1 MVQRRSTPGGRTAI
15 RADHTTAVARIGNR
29 ARLTDHGD
37 SELRAT
43 VLDLAEV
50 ALTALSPSAGL
61 RRSVA
66 LDGTDLIAGG
76 RSYDL
81 SAVQRLVLLGAGKAS
96 AELAMALEQLLGP
109 RLDGGVVVVP
119 HAEKTPIGRLTVL
132 PGEHPVPGPGSVAG
146 AAALLEQAA
155 RLGERDLAICVFTGG
170 SSALASLPPPGV
182 SPADKARLH
191 RLLLSSGMSVVEINT
206 VRKHVSLIKGGRLA
220 RAIAPARILN
230 LSVSDVVGDPLDY
243 ITDPTVQDTSTVADA
258 LSVLR
263 EWELLDR
270 VPESVRHLLTEATT
284 ATAATAATTATT
296 ATAESPD
303 VRGADIHSVL
313 LARGEDGTEAVL
325 RAAGARGF
333 SGVRLGGALEGE
345 AATLGRVLATLA
357 RESRATGSPWPRGTV
372 AVACG
377 GECTVS
383 LGPDADARFGRGGPS
398 QEASVGAAMA
408 LDGAPG
414 IVALFADTD
423 GSDGG
428 TAIAGGL
435 VDSSTAARAGEQGLS
450 LRKGLVD
457 HATTALLEAC
467 GDAVLTG
474 ATRTNT
480 NDLIIIGVS

>member
-1 MVQRRSTPGGRTAI
+1 VDQ
-15 RADHTTAVARIGNR
+15 AVARIENR

-37 SELRAT
+37 QDLRAT

-50 ALTALSPSAGL
+50 ALAALSPSAGL
-61 RRSVA
+61 HRSVT
-66 LDGTDLIAGG
+66 LDGKDLIAGG

-81 SAVQRLVLLGAGKAS
+81 SAVDRLVLLGAGKAS
-96 AELAMALEQLLGP
+96 AELATALEQLLGA

-119 HAEKTPIGRLTVL
+119 RAAEKPIRRLTVL
-132 PGEHPVPGPGSVAG
+132 PGEHPVPGPASVAG
-146 AAALLEQAA
+146 AHALLQQAD
-155 RLGERDLAICVFTGG
+155 RLGQRDLAICVFTGG
-170 SSALASLPPPGV
+170 SSALASLPPPGITDT
-182 SPADKARLH
+182 DKARLH

-230 LSVSDVVGDPLDY
+230 LTVSDVVGDPLDC

-258 LSVLR
+258 LSVLG

-270 VPESVRHLLTEATT
+270 VPQSVREYLVNGAEAT
-284 ATAATAATTATT
+284 
-296 ATAESPD
+296 SPD
-303 VRGADIHSVL
+303 LGDADIHSIL
-313 LARGEDGTEAVL
+313 LARGEDGSDAVL
-325 RAAGARGF
+325 KAAQARGF
-333 SGVRLGGALEGE
+333 SGVRLGGSLEGE
-345 AATLGRVLATLA
+345 AATAGRVLATLA
-357 RESRATGSPWPRGTV
+357 REARAAGSPWPGGTV
-372 AVACG
+372 VVACG

-383 LGPDADARFGRGGPS
+383 LGPDADGLFGQGGPS
-398 QEASVGAAMA
+398 QEAAVGAALA
-408 LDGAPG
+408 LDGVPG

-435 VDSSTAARAGEQGLS
+435 VDSSTAGRARKQGLS

-474 ATRTNT
+474 ATQTNA

>member
-1 MVQRRSTPGGRTAI
+1 M
-15 RADHTTAVARIGNR
+15 ARIENR

-37 SELRAT
+37 QDLRAT

-50 ALTALSPSAGL
+50 ALAALSPAAGL
-61 RRSVA
+61 RRSVT

-81 SAVQRLVLLGAGKAS
+81 SAVDRLVLLGAGKAS
-96 AELAMALEQLLGP
+96 AELAAALEQLLGA

-119 HAEKTPIGRLTVL
+119 RAAGKPIRRLTVL
-132 PGEHPVPGPGSVAG
+132 PGEHPVPGPASVAG
-146 AAALLEQAA
+146 AHALLEQAG
-155 RLGERDLAICVFTGG
+155 RLGQHDLAICVFTGG
-170 SSALASLPPPGV
+170 SSALASLPPPGITIT
-182 SPADKARLH
+182 DKARLH

-230 LSVSDVVGDPLDY
+230 LTVSDVVGDPLDC

-270 VPESVRHLLTEATT
+270 VPQSVREYLVQSAEAT
-284 ATAATAATTATT
+284 
-296 ATAESPD
+296 SPD
-303 VRGADIHSVL
+303 LGDADIHSIL
-313 LARGEDGTEAVL
+313 LARGEDGSDAVL
-325 RAAGARGF
+325 NAAQARGF
-333 SGVRLGGALEGE
+333 SGVRLGGSLEGE
-345 AATLGRVLATLA
+345 AATAGRVLATLA
-357 RESRATGSPWPRGTV
+357 RQARATGSPWPRGTV
-372 AVACG
+372 VVACG

-383 LGPDADARFGRGGPS
+383 LGPDADGLFGQGGPS
-398 QEASVGAAMA
+398 QEAAVGAALA
-408 LDGAPG
+408 LDGVPG

-435 VDSSTAARAGEQGLS
+435 VDSSTAGRARKQGLS

-474 ATRTNT
+474 ATQTNA

>member
-1 MVQRRSTPGGRTAI
+1 M
-15 RADHTTAVARIGNR
+15 ARVGNR

-37 SELRAT
+37 RELRAT
-43 VLDLAEV
+43 LLDLAEA
-50 ALTALSPSAGL
+50 ALAALSPSAGL
-61 RRSVA
+61 RRSVT
-66 LDGTDLIAGG
+66 LDGGRLIAGSRG
-76 RSYDL
+76 YDL
-81 SAVQRLVLLGAGKAS
+81 SAVDRLVVLGAGKAS
-96 AELAMALEQLLGP
+96 AEVATALEQMLGP

-119 HAEKTPIGRLTVL
+119 RAAENPMRRLTVL
-132 PGEHPVPGPGSVAG
+132 SGEHPIPDPASVA
-146 AAALLEQAA
+146 AARALLEQAG
-155 RLGERDLAICVFTGG
+155 RLGPQDLAICVFTGG

-182 SPADKARLH
+182 STADKARLH

-220 RAIAPARILN
+220 AAIAPARILN
-230 LSVSDVVGDPLDY
+230 LTVSDVVGDPLDC

-270 VPESVRHLLTEATT
+270 VPESVRDYLVNCQEA
-284 ATAATAATTATT
+284 
-296 ATAESPD
+296 EGPD
-303 VRGADIHSVL
+303 LRDADIHAVL
-313 LARGEDGTEAVL
+313 LARGQDGTAAVL
-325 RAAGARGF
+325 KAAEARGF
-333 SGVRLGGALEGE
+333 SGVRLGGSLEGE
-345 AATLGRVLATLA
+345 AATAGRVLATLA
-357 RESRATGSPWPRGTV
+357 RESRTTGSPWPHGTV
-372 AVACG
+372 VVACG
-377 GECTVS
+377 GECTVN
-383 LGPDADARFGRGGPS
+383 LGPGADGLFGQGGPS
-398 QEASVGAAMA
+398 QEAAVGAALA
-408 LDGAPG
+408 LDGVPG

-435 VDSSTAARAGEQGLS
+435 VDWSTAGRAREQGLS

-474 ATRTNT
+474 ATLTNA

>member
-1 MVQRRSTPGGRTAI
+1 MVPRRSTPGGRTGI
-15 RADHTTAVARIGNR
+15 RADLADQTVARIENR

-37 SELRAT
+37 QQLRAT

-50 ALTALSPSAGL
+50 ALAALSPSAGL
-61 RRSVA
+61 RRSVV
-66 LDGTDLIAGG
+66 LDGKDLIAGG

-81 SAVQRLVLLGAGKAS
+81 SAVDRLVLLGAGKAS
-96 AELAMALEQLLGP
+96 AELATAVEQLLGP

-119 HAEKTPIGRLTVL
+119 RPAERPARSRLTVL
-132 PGEHPVPGPGSVAG
+132 PGEHPVPGPASVAG
-146 AAALLEQAA
+146 ARALLEQAG
-155 RLGERDLAICVFTGG
+155 RLGERDLAVCVFTGG

-182 SPADKARLH
+182 THADKARLH

-230 LSVSDVVGDPLDY
+230 LTVSDVVGDPLDC
-243 ITDPTVQDTSTVADA
+243 ITDPTVRDTSTVADA

-270 VPESVRHLLTEATT
+270 VPASVRDYLVTCAEAT
-284 ATAATAATTATT
+284 
-296 ATAESPD
+296 SPD
-303 VRGADIHSVL
+303 LGDADIHSIL
-313 LARGEDGTEAVL
+313 LARGEDGTDAVL
-325 RAAGARGF
+325 RAAEARGLA
-333 SGVRLGGALEGE
+333 GVRLGGSLEGE
-345 AATLGRVLATLA
+345 AATAGRVLATLA
-357 RESRATGSPWPRGTV
+357 RESRATGSPWPRGAV
-372 AVACG
+372 VVACG

-383 LGPDADARFGRGGPS
+383 LGPDADTVFGQGGPS
-398 QEASVGAAMA
+398 QEAAVGAALA
-408 LDGAPG
+408 LDGVPG

-435 VDSSTAARAGEQGLS
+435 VDSSTAGRAREQGLS

-474 ATRTNT
+474 ATQTNA

>member
-1 MVQRRSTPGGRTAI
+1 
-15 RADHTTAVARIGNR
+15 VARIENR

-37 SELRAT
+37 QGLRAI

-50 ALTALSPSAGL
+50 ALAALSPSAGL

-66 LDGTDLIAGG
+66 LDGKDLIAGG

-81 SAVQRLVLLGAGKAS
+81 SAVDRLVLLGAGKAS
-96 AELAMALEQLLGP
+96 AELATAVEQLLGA
-109 RLDGGVVVVP
+109 RLDGGVLVVP
-119 HAEKTPIGRLTVL
+119 RAAERPVRRLTVL
-132 PGEHPVPGPGSVAG
+132 PGEHPFPGPASVAG
-146 AAALLEQAA
+146 ARALLEQAG

-170 SSALASLPPPGV
+170 SSALASLPPPGITH
-182 SPADKARLH
+182 ADKARLH
-191 RLLLSSGMSVVEINT
+191 RLLLASGMSVVEINT

-230 LSVSDVVGDPLDY
+230 LTVSDVVGDPLDC
-243 ITDPTVQDTSTVADA
+243 ITDPTVQDTSSVAAA

-270 VPESVRHLLTEATT
+270 VPESVRDYLVTCAEAT
-284 ATAATAATTATT
+284 
-296 ATAESPD
+296 SPD
-303 VRGADIHSVL
+303 LRDADIHNIL
-313 LARGEDGTEAVL
+313 LARGEDGTDAVL
-325 RAAGARGF
+325 RAAEARGLV
-333 SGVRLGGALEGE
+333 GVRLGGSLEGE
-345 AATLGRVLATLA
+345 AATAGRVLATVA
-357 RESRATGSPWPRGTV
+357 REARATGSPWPRGTV
-372 AVACG
+372 VVGCG

-383 LGPDADARFGRGGPS
+383 LGPDADALFGQGGPS
-398 QEASVGAAMA
+398 QEAAVGAALA

-435 VDSSTAARAGEQGLS
+435 VDSSTARRAREQGLS

-457 HATTALLEAC
+457 HATTVLLEAC

-474 ATRTNT
+474 ATQTNA

>member
-1 MVQRRSTPGGRTAI
+1 MPGGRTAI
-15 RADHTTAVARIGNR
+15 RTDRPPAAQTAARIENR

-37 SELRAT
+37 QQLRAT
-43 VLDLAEV
+43 VLELAEL
-50 ALTALSPSAGL
+50 ALAALSPSAGL

-66 LDGTDLIAGG
+66 LDGDHLVAGG

-81 SAVQRLVLLGAGKAS
+81 SAVDRLVVLGAGKAS
-96 AELAMALEQLLGP
+96 AEVTTALAEMLGS

-119 HAEKTPIGRLTVL
+119 RAAEKPMGRLTVL
-132 PGEHPVPGPGSVAG
+132 PGEHPVPGPASVTG
-146 AAALLEQAA
+146 ARALLEQAG

-170 SSALASLPPPGV
+170 SSALASLPPPPI
-182 SPADKARLH
+182 SAAEKARLH
-191 RLLLSSGMSVVEINT
+191 RLMLSSGMSVVEINT

-230 LSVSDVVGDPLDY
+230 LTVSDVVGDPLDC
-243 ITDPTVQDTSTVADA
+243 ITDPTVEDTSVVADA

-270 VPESVRHLLTEATT
+270 VPESVCDYLVKGGEG
-284 ATAATAATTATT
+284 
-296 ATAESPD
+296 ESPD
-303 VRGADIHSVL
+303 LSDADIHSVL
-313 LARGEDGTEAVL
+313 LARGADGTEAVL
-325 RAAGARGF
+325 RAAQSRGF
-333 SGVRLGGALEGE
+333 SGVRLGGSLEGE
-345 AATLGRVLATLA
+345 AATAGRVLATLA
-357 RESRATGSPWPRGTV
+357 RESRVTGSPWPRGTV
-372 AVACG
+372 VVACG
-377 GECTVS
+377 GECTVN
-383 LGPDADARFGRGGPS
+383 LGPDADALFGRGGPS
-398 QEASVGAAMA
+398 QEAAVGAALA
-408 LDGAPG
+408 LDGAAG

-435 VDSSTAARAGEQGLS
+435 VDWSTAGRARKQGLS

-474 ATRTNT
+474 ATRTNA
-480 NDLIIIGVS
+480 NDLVIIAIR

>member
-1 MVQRRSTPGGRTAI
+1 MPGGRTGI
-15 RADHTTAVARIGNR
+15 RTDRADQTVARIENR

-37 SELRAT
+37 QQLRAT

-50 ALTALSPSAGL
+50 ALAALSPSAGL

-66 LDGTDLIAGG
+66 LDGKDLIAGG

-81 SAVQRLVLLGAGKAS
+81 SAVDRLVLLGAGKAS
-96 AELAMALEQLLGP
+96 AELATAVEQLLGP

-119 HAEKTPIGRLTVL
+119 RPAERPADSRLTVL
-132 PGEHPVPGPGSVAG
+132 PGEHPVPGPASVAG
-146 AAALLEQAA
+146 ARALLEQAG

-170 SSALASLPPPGV
+170 SSALASLPPPGITNT
-182 SPADKARLH
+182 DKARLH

-230 LSVSDVVGDPLDY
+230 LTVSDVVGDPLDC
-243 ITDPTVQDTSTVADA
+243 ITDPTVQDTSAVADA
-258 LSVLR
+258 LSVLS

-270 VPESVRHLLTEATT
+270 LPESVRDYLVTCAEAT
-284 ATAATAATTATT
+284 
-296 ATAESPD
+296 SPD
-303 VRGADIHSVL
+303 LRDADIHNIL
-313 LARGEDGTEAVL
+313 LARGEDGTDAVL
-325 RAAGARGF
+325 RAAEARGLV
-333 SGVRLGGALEGE
+333 GVRLGGSLEGE
-345 AATLGRVLATLA
+345 AATAGRVLATVA
-357 RESRATGSPWPRGTV
+357 REARATGSPWPRGTV
-372 AVACG
+372 VVGCG

-383 LGPDADARFGRGGPS
+383 LGPDADALFGQGGPS
-398 QEASVGAAMA
+398 QEAAVGAALA

-435 VDSSTAARAGEQGLS
+435 VDSSTARRAREQGLS

-457 HATTALLEAC
+457 HATTVLLEAC

-474 ATRTNT
+474 ATQTNA

>member
-1 MVQRRSTPGGRTAI
+1 
-15 RADHTTAVARIGNR
+15 VARIENR

-37 SELRAT
+37 RDLRAT

-50 ALTALSPSAGL
+50 ALAALSPSAGL
-61 RRSVA
+61 RRSVR
-66 LDGTDLIAGG
+66 LDGPNLVAGG

-81 SAVQRLVLLGAGKAS
+81 AAVDRLVVLGAGKAS
-96 AELAMALEQLLGP
+96 AEVTAALAELLGS
-109 RLDGGVVVVP
+109 RLDRGVVAVP
-119 HAEKTPIGRLTVL
+119 HQAGRPGHRVDLL
-132 PGEHPVPGPGSVAG
+132 PGDHPVPGPASVA
-146 AAALLEQAA
+146 AARALLQEAA

-170 SSALASLPPPGV
+170 SSALASIPPPGV
-182 SPADKARLH
+182 SAAEKARLH
-191 RLLLSSGMSVVEINT
+191 RLMLSSGMSVVEINT

-230 LSVSDVVGDPLDY
+230 LTVSDVVGDPLDC

-258 LSVLR
+258 LSVLS

-270 VPESVRHLLTEATT
+270 VPQSVRDYLVKCAE
-284 ATAATAATTATT
+284 
-296 ATAESPD
+296 AESPD
-303 VRGADIHSVL
+303 LSDVDVHSVL
-313 LARGEDGTEAVL
+313 LARGEDGSEAVL
-325 RAAGARGF
+325 RAARSRGW
-333 SGVRLGGALEGE
+333 SGVRLGGSLEGE
-345 AATLGRVLATLA
+345 AATAGRVLATLA

-372 AVACG
+372 VVACG
-377 GECTVS
+377 GECTVN
-383 LGPDADARFGRGGPS
+383 LGPDADALFGHGGPS
-398 QEASVGAAMA
+398 QEAAVGAALV
-408 LDGAPG
+408 LDGAAG

-435 VDSSTAARAGEQGLS
+435 VDWSTAGRAREQGLS

-474 ATRTNT
+474 ATLTNA
-480 NDLIIIGVS
+480 NDLVIIGVS

>member
-1 MVQRRSTPGGRTAI
+1 MPGGRTGI
-15 RADHTTAVARIGNR
+15 RTDRPPAAQTVARIENR

-37 SELRAT
+37 QELRAA
-43 VLDLAEV
+43 VLDLAEA
-50 ALTALSPSAGL
+50 ALAALSPSAGL
-61 RRSVA
+61 RRSVR
-66 LDGTDLIAGG
+66 LDGENLVAGG

-81 SAVQRLVLLGAGKAS
+81 AAVGRLVVLGAGKAS
-96 AELAMALEQLLGP
+96 AEVATALEQMLGP
-109 RLDGGVVVVP
+109 RLDGGVVVLP
-119 HAEKTPIGRLTVL
+119 RAAGKPMRRLTVL
-132 PGEHPVPGPGSVAG
+132 PAEHPVPGPASLTG
-146 AAALLEQAA
+146 ARALLEQAA
-155 RLGERDLAICVFTGG
+155 RLGEGDLAICVFTGG

-182 SPADKARLH
+182 SAAEKARLH
-191 RLLLSSGMSVVEINT
+191 RLMLSSGMSVVEINT

-230 LSVSDVVGDPLDY
+230 LTVSDVVGDPLDC

-270 VPESVRHLLTEATT
+270 VPES
-284 ATAATAATTATT
+284 AAEYLVDG
-296 ATAESPD
+296 AESTSPD
-303 VRGADIHSVL
+303 LGDVDIHSVL

-325 RAAGARGF
+325 KAGEARGF
-333 SGVRLGGALEGE
+333 SGVRLGGSLEGE
-345 AATLGRVLATLA
+345 AASAGRVLATLA

-372 AVACG
+372 VVACG
-377 GECTVS
+377 GECTVN
-383 LGPDADARFGRGGPS
+383 LGPDADALFGRGGPS
-398 QEASVGAAMA
+398 QEAAVGAALA
-408 LDGAPG
+408 LDGATG

-435 VDSSTAARAGEQGLS
+435 VDWSTAGRAREQGLS

-457 HATTALLEAC
+457 HATTALLDAC

-474 ATRTNT
+474 ATLTNA
-480 NDLIIIGVS
+480 NDLVIIGVS

>member
-1 MVQRRSTPGGRTAI
+1 
-15 RADHTTAVARIGNR
+15 VARIENR
-29 ARLTDHGD
+29 AHLTDHGD
-37 SELRAT
+37 QDLRAT
-43 VLDLAEV
+43 ILDLAEV

-61 RRSVA
+61 RRSVT

-81 SAVQRLVLLGAGKAS
+81 SAVDRLVLLGAGKAS
-96 AELAMALEQLLGP
+96 AELATTLEQLLGA

-119 HAEKTPIGRLTVL
+119 HASGKPIRRLTVL
-132 PGEHPVPGPGSVAG
+132 PGEHPVPGPASVAG
-146 AAALLEQAA
+146 ARALLEQAG

-170 SSALASLPPPGV
+170 SSALASLPPPGITNT
-182 SPADKARLH
+182 DKARLH

-230 LSVSDVVGDPLDY
+230 LTVSDVVGDPLDC

-270 VPESVRHLLTEATT
+270 VPESVREYLVKGAEAP
-284 ATAATAATTATT
+284 
-296 ATAESPD
+296 SPD
-303 VRGADIHSVL
+303 LGDADIHSIL
-313 LARGEDGTEAVL
+313 LARGEDGSDAVL
-325 RAAGARGF
+325 KAAEARGF
-333 SGVRLGGALEGE
+333 CGVRLGGSLEGE
-345 AATLGRVLATLA
+345 AATAGRVLATLA
-357 RESRATGSPWPRGTV
+357 REAREARATGSPWPRGTV
-372 AVACG
+372 VVACG

-383 LGPDADARFGRGGPS
+383 LGPDADGLFGQGGPS
-398 QEASVGAAMA
+398 QEAAVGAALA
-408 LDGAPG
+408 LDGVPG

-435 VDSSTAARAGEQGLS
+435 VDSSTAGRARKQGLS

-474 ATRTNT
+474 PTQTNA